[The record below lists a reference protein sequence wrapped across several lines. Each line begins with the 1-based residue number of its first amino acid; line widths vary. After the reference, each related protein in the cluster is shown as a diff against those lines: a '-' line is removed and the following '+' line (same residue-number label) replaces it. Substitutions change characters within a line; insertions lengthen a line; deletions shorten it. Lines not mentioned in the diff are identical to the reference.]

1 MCRDEVMTEA
11 EKLSG
16 SPPGSQAFFGS
27 LQNATTK
34 LWKCLPDEEQQVYVR
49 LANKWSGEPPPA
61 NIQARYATLN
71 TLILT

>member
-1 MCRDEVMTEA
+1 MCRDEVMTEV

-16 SPPGSQAFFGS
+16 SPPGSWAFFGS

-49 LANKWSGEPPPA
+49 LANKWLGEPPPA